1 MLQKDVFFKEER
13 LRKGTNA
20 ISSTIINRTKTAV
33 EKNVIYAISKASKQ
47 KRPVDKSS
55 LGRGSKER

>member
-1 MLQKDVFFKEER
+1 MLKKDVFFKED

-47 KRPVDKSS
+47 KRPVDRSKS
-55 LGRGSKER
+55 GARIEER